1 MCSSKGRITMT
12 KLYSQK
18 SIHKPNGYS
27 HVAEMTKGKIFLITG
42 QVALDQEG
50 NLVRKDDYAS
60 QTRQVFE
67 NIKSAVTSAGGSM
80 DNIVKLNYYCAD
92 YGTLQRFG
100 R

>member
-1 MCSSKGRITMT
+1 M
-12 KLYSQK
+12 
-18 SIHKPNGYS
+18 
-27 HVAEMTKGKIFLITG
+27 AEMTKGKIFLITG

-80 DNIVKLNYYCAD
+80 DNIVKLNYDCAD